1 MKLGTKIFFFV
12 IMFFSVIFLFSG
24 YTLISFFCE
33 TAMEREIEAAVEQ
46 YQYNKFVMQSAL
58 ITRGEEWG
66 EYDVSNMVSDM
77 NNTVAFFSLDGSV
90 LFSEFPEE
98 TKFSELLAD
107 VKKDKV
113 IYQFSEINSRT
124 HVLIA
129 GVVTQEDTGVY
140 LVTGVDVEKIL
151 EQQNQIIRKFG
162 GVYAVA
168 VGIGVL
174 LIFFLS
180 TLLTRPIKRLTEATK
195 KIADGNYQERI
206 AATNED
212 EVGQLA
218 RHFNQMAGAIEEK
231 VQELSDS
238 ARQKED
244 FVANFAHELKT
255 PLTSV
260 IGYANR
266 IYQKELPREEQKQ
279 AAWYIWN
286 EGMRLEALALKLMDL
301 TVLNHRDFMLQEMRA
316 DTLLYELA
324 KDEEYLVKE
333 KNVLLSCEAEQAY
346 IKVEYDLFKSLI
358 LNLIDNSIKAGANQ
372 VQLKGYVDTKN
383 YYVIQVEDNGCGIPE
398 NEIKRITE
406 AFYMV
411 DKSRSRK
418 LHGSGIGLSLA
429 EKIAEIHGSS
439 LKFDSDGNSGTKV
452 SIRLSCKGGNP
463 SAPAKA
469 VAFPFGK
476 QGGVADE

>member
-24 YTLISFFCE
+24 YTLISFFHE
-33 TAMEREIEAAVEQ
+33 TVMEREVEAAVEQ
-46 YQYNKFVMQSAL
+46 YQYNKFVMQSTL
-58 ITRGEEWG
+58 ITKGEEWFEGVAGG
-66 EYDVSNMVSDM
+66 EYDVSNAILDM
-77 NNTVAFFSLDGSV
+77 NGTLAFFSMDGSV

-98 TKFSELLAD
+98 TVFSELLAD

-113 IYQFSEINSRT
+113 TYQFSTVNNRT
-124 HVLIA
+124 HLLIA
-129 GVVTQEDTGVY
+129 GMITQEDNGVY
-140 LVTGVDVEKIL
+140 LVTGIDVERVL
-151 EQQNQIIRKFG
+151 EQQSQMVWKFG
-162 GVYAVA
+162 GVYGGAI
-168 VGIGVL
+168 GIGIF

-180 TLLTRPIKRLTEATK
+180 ELLTRPIKQLSKVTK

-206 AATNED
+206 VVTRED

-218 RHFNQMAGAIEEK
+218 RQFNQMTCAIEEK
-231 VQELSDS
+231 VHVLSDS
-238 ARQKED
+238 ARQNED

-255 PLTSV
+255 PLTSI

-301 TVLNHRDFMLQEMRA
+301 AVLNHKNFMLQEMRA
-316 DTLLYELA
+316 DILLNEIA
-324 KDEEYLVKE
+324 KDEEYIMTE
-333 KNVLLSCEAEQAY
+333 KNVVLHCEAEQAY

-358 LNLIDNSIKAGANQ
+358 LNLMDNSIKAGADCI
-372 VQLKGYVDTKN
+372 QLKGYIDAKM
-383 YYVIQVEDNGCGIPE
+383 YYVIQLQDNGSGIPE
-398 NEIKRITE
+398 DEIKRITE

-418 LHGSGIGLSLA
+418 LHGAGIGLSLA
-429 EKIAEIHGSS
+429 EKIAEIHESS
-439 LKFDSDGNSGTKV
+439 LKFESDGKNGTIA
-452 SIRLSCKGGNP
+452 SIRLKCKGG
-463 SAPAKA
+463 
-469 VAFPFGK
+469 
-476 QGGVADE
+476 EECE

>member
-24 YTLISFFCE
+24 YTLISFFNE
-33 TAMEREIEAAVEQ
+33 TAMEREVEAAIEK
-46 YQYNKFVMQSAL
+46 YQYNKFVIQSAL
-58 ITRGEEWG
+58 ITRGEEWFEGVAGG
-66 EYDVSNMVSDM
+66 EYDVSNMVSEM
-77 NNTVAFFSLDGSV
+77 NDTVAFFSLDGLV

-98 TKFSELLAD
+98 TEFSGLLAD
-107 VKKDKV
+107 VRKDKV
-113 IYQFSEINSRT
+113 TYQFSEINNRT
-124 HVLIA
+124 HLLIV
-129 GVVTQEDTGVY
+129 GMITQKESGIY
-140 LVTGVDVEKIL
+140 LVTGVDVERVL
-151 EQQNQIIRKFG
+151 EQQNQMLRKFG
-162 GVYAVA
+162 VVYAVA
-168 VGIGVL
+168 IGIGVL
-174 LIFFLS
+174 LIYILS
-180 TLLTRPIKRLTEATK
+180 TLLTRPIKQLTEATK
-195 KIADGNYQERI
+195 KIAEGNYQERI
-206 AATNED
+206 AVKSED

-218 RHFNQMAGAIEEK
+218 RHFNQMAGAVEEK
-231 VQELSDS
+231 VQELSDN

-301 TVLNHRDFMLQEMRA
+301 TVLNHKDFMLQEMQA
-316 DTLLYELA
+316 DVLLYELA
-324 KDEEYLVKE
+324 KDEQYLAKE
-333 KNVLLSCEAEQAY
+333 KDVVLNCVAEQAY

-358 LNLIDNSIKAGANQ
+358 LNLIDNSIKAGASQ
-372 VQLKGYVDTKN
+372 ISLRGYIDADLH
-383 YYVIQVEDNGCGIPE
+383 YVIQVEDNGCGIPE

-418 LHGSGIGLSLA
+418 QHGAGIGLSLSK
-429 EKIAEIHGSS
+429 KIAEIHGSN
-439 LKFDSDGNSGTKV
+439 LVFESDGNSGTKV
-452 SIRLSCKGGNP
+452 SLRLNCEGGEVN
-463 SAPAKA
+463 
-469 VAFPFGK
+469 
-476 QGGVADE
+476 E

>member
-1 MKLGTKIFFFV
+1 MKLGTKIFFCV
-12 IMFFSVIFLFSG
+12 IMFFSAIFLFGG
-24 YTLISFFCE
+24 YTLISFFNE
-33 TAMEREIEAAVEQ
+33 TAMEREIEAAIEQ
-46 YQYNKFVMQSAL
+46 YQYNKFVIQSTL
-58 ITRGEEWG
+58 ITRGGEWFEGVADG

-77 NNTVAFFSLDGSV
+77 NNTVAFFSLDGSE
-90 LFSEFPEE
+90 LFSEFP
-98 TKFSELLAD
+98 KGADFSELLTD
-107 VKKDKV
+107 VEKDKV
-113 IYQFSEINSRT
+113 VYQFFEINNRT
-124 HVLIA
+124 HLLVA
-129 GVVTQEDTGVY
+129 GVVTQEETGIY
-140 LVTGVDVEKIL
+140 LVTGIDVEIVL
-151 EQQNQIIRKFG
+151 EQQEQMIYKFG
-162 GVYAVA
+162 RVYAVA
-168 VGIGVL
+168 ICIAIL

-180 TLLTRPIKRLTEATK
+180 TLLTRPIKQLTEVTK

-206 AATNED
+206 TVKSED

-218 RHFNQMAGAIEEK
+218 KHFNQMAGAVEEK

-266 IYQKELPREEQKQ
+266 IYQKELSREEQRQ

-301 TVLNHRDFMLQEMRA
+301 TVLNHKDFVLEEMRA
-316 DTLLYELA
+316 DVLLYELT
-324 KDEEYLVKE
+324 KDEQYLTKE
-333 KNVLLSCEAEQAY
+333 KNVVLNCEAEQAY

-358 LNLIDNSIKAGANQ
+358 LNLIDNSIKAGASQ
-372 VQLKGYVDTKN
+372 IHLKGYVDADL
-383 YYVIQVEDNGCGIPE
+383 YYVIQVEDNGCGIPK

-418 LHGSGIGLSLA
+418 LHGAGIGLSLA
-429 EKIAEIHGSS
+429 KKIAEIHGSN
-439 LKFDSDGNSGTKV
+439 LVFESDGSSGTKV
-452 SIRLSCKGGNP
+452 SIRLSCEGGE
-463 SAPAKA
+463 
-469 VAFPFGK
+469 V
-476 QGGVADE
+476 DE